1 MINFYTNIANV
12 DSLNGIHTED
22 KQENTDSNRPDFY
35 TDIDLDNMP
44 VSNYSYFKKY
54 QSLIHSLRDND
65 KKKKPE
71 HQRGQR
77 QVLDKFLSS
86 IPSGPT
92 TGDLSSYD
100 TTTQNSL
107 RNLKSED
114 DFFEFE
120 SEASSNVS
128 VVTIDDDDYESV
140 NLYES
145 PFDNPGDNPSICME
159 NIDQV
164 EDSSTSGSDKVSD
177 QKDGSGD
184 NNKKLEESDD
194 CIILDDEPGQSSF
207 KVRESEYRNHIRVGM
222 KVMALKDKLRN
233 MWHFGTIVRIEGKHK
248 NKFKN

>member
-1 MINFYTNIANV
+1 MGF
-12 DSLNGIHTED
+12 LNGTDTED
-22 KQENTDSNRPDFY
+22 KQENTDSNNPYFY

-44 VSNYSYFKKY
+44 VSNYAYFKKY
-54 QSLIHSLRDND
+54 QSLIHTLLDNE
-65 KKKKPE
+65 KNKKPE
-71 HQRGQR
+71 YQRGQR

-86 IPSGPT
+86 IPSGST
-92 TGDLSSYD
+92 TSDLSSFN

-107 RNLKSED
+107 TNLKSEN

-128 VVTIDDDDYESV
+128 IVTIDDDDYESV
-140 NLYES
+140 NFYES
-145 PFDNPGDNPSICME
+145 PFDNQVDNLSICME

-184 NNKKLEESDD
+184 NIKLEESDD
-194 CIILDDEPGQSSF
+194 CIILDDEPAQSSF
-207 KVRESEYRNHIRVGM
+207 KVRESEYRNHIKVGM

-233 MWHFGTIVRIEGKHK
+233 MWHFGTLVRIEGKHN